1 MGKELFDNKL
11 SKAVALFFDVK
22 NGRIGP
28 PYLQIAFVW
37 KDNKVRELLN
47 SMMKGYSIDYIMI
60 WTPPY
65 DYENTEY
72 IGKNEKVYKRLMI

>member
-11 SKAVALFFDVK
+11 SKAVALFLDVK

-28 PYLQIAFVW
+28 PYLQIPFVW

-60 WTPPY
+60 
-65 DYENTEY
+65 
-72 IGKNEKVYKRLMI
+72 